1 MKIKLRGQTGL
12 ACIGTALCHLCPEV
26 HRWMVDGGWRLVAPG
41 DCDLE
46 LGEGRGWVCVGG
58 EGGPV
63 CVCLSVFV
71 HFGTLNPSSSELAS
85 PLRHGGKSWWRQFR
99 GKD

>member
-1 MKIKLRGQTGL
+1 M
-12 ACIGTALCHLCPEV
+12 
-26 HRWMVDGGWRLVAPG
+26 DGGWRLVAPG

-85 PLRHGGKSWWRQFR
+85 PLRHGGESWWRQFLGER
-99 GKD
+99 TEMVPELHVCPESSNFVVALWRLVSCA